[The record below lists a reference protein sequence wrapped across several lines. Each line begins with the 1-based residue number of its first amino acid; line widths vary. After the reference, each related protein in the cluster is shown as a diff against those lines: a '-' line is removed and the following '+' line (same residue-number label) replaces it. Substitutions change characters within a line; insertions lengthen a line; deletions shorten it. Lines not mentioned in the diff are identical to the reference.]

1 MFFDQDLSTAADVQ
15 TVKKDSSNEVQRII
29 YEEKDNDHQ
38 VIEMRESCLKKEKP
52 ELSASKVT
60 FSASFSPLGSA
71 SNWGEA
77 FRLPVPGS
85 FQRGQWQS
93 SKNTISP
100 FTHEDIISCTT
111 EKLKGNLVWPV
122 FRDFRLD

>member
-15 TVKKDSSNEVQRII
+15 MVKKDSSNEVQRII

-38 VIEMRESCLKKEKP
+38 VIETRESCLQKEKP

-71 SNWGEA
+71 SN
-77 FRLPVPGS
+77 
-85 FQRGQWQS
+85 
-93 SKNTISP
+93 
-100 FTHEDIISCTT
+100 
-111 EKLKGNLVWPV
+111 
-122 FRDFRLD
+122 

>member
-15 TVKKDSSNEVQRII
+15 MVKKDSSNEVQRII

-38 VIEMRESCLKKEKP
+38 VTETRESRLKKEKA

-71 SNWGEA
+71 SN
-77 FRLPVPGS
+77 
-85 FQRGQWQS
+85 
-93 SKNTISP
+93 
-100 FTHEDIISCTT
+100 
-111 EKLKGNLVWPV
+111 
-122 FRDFRLD
+122 